1 MIGLGAGYVLNM
13 GVAFEPRVTPGYGV
27 VNFDYTLLGRTRG
40 GGLG

>member
-13 GVAFEPRVTPGYGV
+13 AFEPRVTPGYGV